1 MWWGAVRRLPCPSMV
16 GRRRLPLLPLPQLME
31 ELVPTWT
38 NRRHRFFRPGRCF
51 DRRAVAVDGVE
62 WVPVLDQVVVV
73 VVVRQS
79 DHSTL
84 PI

>member
-16 GRRRLPLLPLPQLME
+16 GPRRLPLLPQLME
-31 ELVPTWT
+31 ELGPTAT

-51 DRRAVAVDGVE
+51 DRRAAAVDGVE

-73 VVVRQS
+73 LLQS
-79 DHSTL
+79 DHLTL